1 MSRLAVRRRI
11 LAIDADHPSGWGR
24 VDTLSVEEPL
34 EIRVGG
40 QPYTVTMRTPGHDV
54 ELAQGL
60 LAAEGVI
67 TALEDVRTA
76 RYCAGSVR
84 DDASGQAVNTYN
96 VLDLQ
101 LAAGVEVPRERLR
114 QVVTSSACGVC
125 GSQSID
131 LLRTRVPWDLGADD
145 VRVGASAV
153 LAMPGALREAQKVF
167 ASTGGLHG
175 VGLFDSSGRLL
186 VAREDVGRHNATDKV
201 VGWAMQQGLRPARG
215 TVLFVSGRTSFE
227 LAQKAAMAGVPV
239 LAGISAP
246 SSLAVEVAEEVGITL
261 IGFVRG
267 ARMNVYTRPE
277 RVTLPG

>member
-1 MSRLAVRRRI
+1 MSRLTSRHRI
-11 LAIDADHPSGWGR
+11 LAIDADHPAGWGR

-40 QPYTVTMRTPGHDV
+40 EPYTVTMRTPGHDV

-67 TALEDVRTA
+67 TTLEDVQTA
-76 RYCAGSVR
+76 RYCAGSVM
-84 DDASGQAVNTYN
+84 DDATGQPVNTYN
-96 VLDLQ
+96 VLDLR
-101 LAAGVEVPRERLR
+101 LAPGVEVPRERLR

-125 GSQSID
+125 GTQSID
-131 LLRTRVPWDLGADD
+131 LLRTQVPWDLHADD
-145 VRVGASAV
+145 VQVEAATV

-167 ASTGGLHG
+167 SSTGGLHG
-175 VGLFDSSGRLL
+175 VALFDASGRLL

-246 SSLAVEVAEEVGITL
+246 SSLAVEVAQEVGMTL

-267 ARMNVYTRPE
+267 ERMNVYTHPE
-277 RVTLPG
+277 RIILPG

>member
-1 MSRLAVRRRI
+1 MSRLTSRHRI
-11 LAIDADHPSGWGR
+11 LAIDADHPAGWGR

-40 QPYTVTMRTPGHDV
+40 EPYTVTMRTPGHDV

-67 TALEDVRTA
+67 TTLEDVRTA
-76 RYCAGSVR
+76 RYCAGSVM
-84 DDASGQAVNTYN
+84 DDATGQPVNTYN
-96 VLDLQ
+96 VLDLR
-101 LAAGVEVPRERLR
+101 LAPGVEVPRERLR

-125 GSQSID
+125 GTQSID
-131 LLRTRVPWDLGADD
+131 LLRTQVPWDLHADD
-145 VRVGASAV
+145 VQVEAATV
-153 LAMPGALREAQKVF
+153 LA
-167 ASTGGLHG
+167 TGGLHG
-175 VGLFDSSGRLL
+175 VALFDASGRLL

-201 VGWAMQQGLRPARG
+201 VGWAMQQGMRPARG

-227 LAQKAAMAGVPV
+227 LAQKAAMAGIPV

-246 SSLAVEVAEEVGITL
+246 SSLAVEVAQEVGMTL

-267 ARMNVYTRPE
+267 QRMNVYTHPE
-277 RVTLPG
+277 RIILPG

>member
-1 MSRLAVRRRI
+1 MSRLTSRHRI
-11 LAIDADHPSGWGR
+11 LAIDADHPAGWGR

-40 QPYTVTMRTPGHDV
+40 EPYTVTMRTPGHDV

-67 TALEDVRTA
+67 TTLEDVRTA
-76 RYCAGSVR
+76 RYCAGSVM
-84 DDASGQAVNTYN
+84 DDATGQPVNTYN
-96 VLDLQ
+96 VLDLR
-101 LAAGVEVPRERLR
+101 LAPGVEVPRERLR

-125 GSQSID
+125 GTQSID
-131 LLRTRVPWDLGADD
+131 LLRTQVEA
-145 VRVGASAV
+145 ATV

-167 ASTGGLHG
+167 SSTGGLHG
-175 VGLFDSSGRLL
+175 VALFDASGRLL

-246 SSLAVEVAEEVGITL
+246 SSLAVEVAQEVGMTL

-267 ARMNVYTRPE
+267 ERMNVYTHPE
-277 RVTLPG
+277 RIILPG